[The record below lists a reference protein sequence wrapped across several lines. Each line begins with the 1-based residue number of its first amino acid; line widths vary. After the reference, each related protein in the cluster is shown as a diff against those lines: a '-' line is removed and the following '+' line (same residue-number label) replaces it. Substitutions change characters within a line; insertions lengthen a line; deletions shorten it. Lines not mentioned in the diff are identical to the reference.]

1 MKLETMKKALDVL
14 VDKVEEYLEPV
25 SGVSWSAP
33 EAFTDFDSQKFLE
46 AADCAECAASYL
58 NTIADL
64 LQGISVK
71 VNAHQ
76 IANKICSDSAEDET
90 ADEYAGVN
98 RDFSGG
104 GRYDGT

>member
-1 MKLETMKKALDVL
+1 MKLETMKEALDVL
-14 VDKVEEYLEPV
+14 MDKVEEYLEPV
-25 SGVSWSAP
+25 SAVSWLAP
-33 EAFTDFDSQKFLE
+33 GVFAEFDSQKFLE

-76 IANKICSDSAEDET
+76 IANKICSDSADDET

-104 GRYDGT
+104 AL